1 MDKTLRAVAETV
13 SDGVISADSHGTITY
28 LNKGAERLFGWTVSE
43 LVGQPVTVLAPER
56 LRDPHCRSVFRHAAK
71 AGAPAAGTTI
81 ELTGLRKDGREVPV
95 EVSLA
100 RSDTSDGPL
109 FTAVVRDVSHRKQ
122 FEGNLLSLN
131 AQLEATNREL
141 EAFSYSVSHDLRAP
155 LRSIDSFSAILLE
168 DCSHQLDERGRDYL
182 NRVRVAC
189 QRMSTMIDAMLSLS
203 NVAREEMWRQAVD
216 LSALAESVAS
226 DLQRSEPDRAV
237 RFVVA
242 PGIVS
247 TGDATLLRVVLEN
260 LLANAWK
267 FTSKRP
273 DPLIEFG
280 VAQEHGI
287 ESYFVRDNGAGF
299 DPAFASRLFC
309 AFQRLHAAR
318 DFPGTGI
325 GLPTVQRIVH
335 RHGGRVWA
343 SGKVDAGATFY
354 FTLAPVSDPLKVR
367 AS

>member
-1 MDKTLRAVAETV
+1 LRAVAESV
-13 SDGVISADSHGTITY
+13 PDGVVSADSQGTITY
-28 LNKGAERLFGWTVSE
+28 LNRGAERLFGWASTD
-43 LVGQPVTVLAPER
+43 LIGQPVTVLAPER
-56 LRDPHCRSVFRHAAK
+56 LRDAHCRSVFRHAAV

-81 ELTGLRKDGREVPV
+81 ELTALRKDGREFPV

-100 RSDTSDGPL
+100 RSEAPDGPL

-122 FEGNLLSLN
+122 VEGDLLSLN
-131 AQLEATNREL
+131 AQLEAANREL

-168 DCSHQLDERGRDYL
+168 DCTDQLDERARDYL
-182 NRVRVAC
+182 NRVRAAC
-189 QRMSTMIDAMLSLS
+189 QRMSTLIDAMLSLS
-203 NVAREEMWRQAVD
+203 KVAREEMWHQAVD
-216 LSALAESVAS
+216 LSALAESVTS
-226 DLQRSEPDRAV
+226 ELQRSEPERNV
-237 RFVVA
+237 RFIVA
-242 PGIVS
+242 PGLMA
-247 TGDATLLRVVLEN
+247 TGDATLLRVVIEN

-273 DPLIEFG
+273 DAVVEFG
-280 VAQEHGI
+280 ITDVGGVQ
-287 ESYFVRDNGAGF
+287 SYFVRDNGAGF
-299 DPAFASRLFC
+299 DPAYASRLFG

-343 SGKVDAGATFY
+343 SGTVGHGATFY
-354 FTLAPVSDPLKVR
+354 FTLAPDNTAVKAR
-367 AS
+367 ASA